1 MAETAS
7 RSPEAVRREIARER
21 TELARAVEQL
31 RADLGGTFDLRRKI
45 GSRVAVIAPTAFATA
60 FVVSGGIG
68 ATMRYLARRGREH

>member
-21 TELARAVEQL
+21 TELARALEQL
-31 RADLGGTFDLRRKI
+31 RTDLGGTFDLRRKV
-45 GSRVAVIAPTAFATA
+45 GSRVAVIALAAFATA

-68 ATMRYLARRGREH
+68 ATMRYLAQRGREH

>member
-1 MAETAS
+1 MAETTT

-31 RADLGGTFDLRRKI
+31 RTDLGGTFDLRRKV
-45 GSRVAVIAPTAFATA
+45 GSRVVVIAPAAFATA

>member
-1 MAETAS
+1 MAETTS

-31 RADLGGTFDLRRKI
+31 RTDLGGTLDLRRKL
-45 GSRVAVIAPTAFATA
+45 GSRVALVAPAAFAAA

-68 ATMRYLARRGREH
+68 ATMRYLARRGRER

>member
-1 MAETAS
+1 MADTGT
-7 RSPEAVRREIARER
+7 RSPEVVRREIARER

-31 RADLGGTFDLRRKI
+31 RTDLGGTFDLRRKL
-45 GSRVAVIAPTAFATA
+45 GSRVAVVAPAAFVTA